1 MMSEKRARE
10 EQTDI
15 ELFLN
20 KKPMTSYVA
29 EPTTLFVEQTE
40 LIELPI
46 PERQS
51 IQELPNPMPKA
62 ESGHS
67 IQKAWFEEFSWLKLA
82 ENAKSLYCISCHW
95 AFEQRR
101 LKHVDMITCTH
112 TSFPWKDEN
121 SFKKIN
127 I

>member
-1 MMSEKRARE
+1 MSEKRARE

-15 ELFLN
+15 TLFLN
-20 KKPMTSYVA
+20 KKPMTSLVA

-82 ENAKSLYCISCHW
+82 ENHCSILAIHRELTHSMEIDPLIEEFIDST
-95 AFEQRR
+95 AQRR
-101 LKHVDMITCTH
+101 NK
-112 TSFPWKDEN
+112 FGPNPE
-121 SFKKIN
+121 
-127 I
+127 